1 MHWEKQNKHECTRIL
16 GCERKSDDSTRN
28 RDWRGVCSTDGA
40 CPPKTIIDIQPVLR
54 RLIRHLA
61 SKSAS
66 AMLNHFRLTL
76 EVVMAQRLPFRP
88 GIKYAGSPAETVLIA
103 ICCVCGLVRARKTF
117 TSESDRWIT
126 CRAYEQRYGV
136 ALMGSALTHTYCS
149 GCYTDFMQRV
159 RHTRQATAPLST

>member
-1 MHWEKQNKHECTRIL
+1 MY
-16 GCERKSDDSTRN
+16 ERKSNDSTRN

-40 CPPKTIIDIQPVLR
+40 CQPKTIIGIQLVLR
-54 RLIRHLA
+54 RLIRHIA
-61 SKSAS
+61 SKLVS
-66 AMLNHFRLTL
+66 AMLLNRPLTL
-76 EVVMAQRLPFRP
+76 GVIMAQKLPFRS